1 MIALEICT
9 DRAIADRILLHA
21 LCFVPDRFRAE
32 TTSGGSKGS
41 VAAVPVRSAAN
52 GLYATTTT
60 ADDSATASDAAT
72 TPDAASECG
81 LSPGAFPIAASNDI
95 EDTAKSSSASY
106 RTASNA
112 VNGPASAS
120 AARRPVLASPTTLR
134 PGEVKVSSSYY
145 DFAEGWGTIVFL
157 ISPFLGFGVLNARR
171 IARHRAGF
179 PTIFRN
185 SY

>member
-21 LCFVPDRFRAE
+21 LCFVSDRFRAE

-41 VAAVPVRSAAN
+41 VAAVPVWSAAN
-52 GLYATTTT
+52 GIHATTTT
-60 ADDSATASDAAT
+60 ADDSATA
-72 TPDAASECG
+72 PDAAPERG

-145 DFAEGWGTIVFL
+145 DFAEGWGIIVFL
-157 ISPFLGFGVLNARR
+157 ISPLLGFGVLNARR

>member
-21 LCFVPDRFRAE
+21 LCFVSDRFRAE

-134 PGEVKVSSSYY
+134 PGEVKVSS
-145 DFAEGWGTIVFL
+145 
-157 ISPFLGFGVLNARR
+157 VLL
-171 IARHRAGF
+171 
-179 PTIFRN
+179 
-185 SY
+185 